1 MVDKKK
7 VLLTGAAGLV
17 GSVLGK
23 ELADRYHITGI
34 DRVPVHDLDS
44 TVADLTDM
52 PAILPAFQGVDAV
65 VHLAADPRHTPD
77 IWWDTLMPD
86 NVIATAN
93 VEEDKDLILAALDLA
108 NSLNASIA
116 QIKGTAS
123 NLAQSTTESE
133 VISTVERLIRI
144 AEGLNLDHAH
154 LIETVREKGIVP
166 RAKGYTPSQ
175 SPSFNLPF
183 SEEPPIQDVRAA
195 SAV

>member
-1 MVDKKK
+1 MNFSFEHLRRFFIVS
-7 VLLTGAAGLV
+7 VAFLLMAQI
-17 GSVLGK
+17 SVLSSVHAEELSPKEKIQKSARIAEQVVEMVTQAEADGDPVIMEK
-23 ELADRYHITGI
+23 ALELAREGSNLISD
-34 DRVPVHDLDS
+34 
-44 TVADLTDM
+44 
-52 PAILPAFQGVDAV
+52 
-65 VHLAADPRHTPD
+65 
-77 IWWDTLMPD
+77 
-86 NVIATAN
+86 VIATAD
-93 VEEDKDLILAALDLA
+93 VKEDKDLILAALDLA

-123 NLAQSTTESE
+123 NLARSTTESD
-133 VISTVERLIRI
+133 VISTVERLVRI
-144 AEGLNLDHAH
+144 AEGLNLDHAL